1 MSNKSKKS
9 QSTRSQNSNN
19 GEADLEAKKKKLEAE
34 LERIEQ
40 ELDTSVDEMRT
51 GLTDQLHP
59 RNLIE
64 RYPLQAL
71 GSSVLLGLLLGYKG
85 GSDHNHNGAGG
96 RSLFSMVW
104 REFKS
109 TATRRAVRSFFNY
122 LDTQL
127 DEQLGANGDSPGDK
141 EEE

>member
-1 MSNKSKKS
+1 MSNKS
-9 QSTRSQNSNN
+9 QSTQSQNGNN

-51 GLTDQLHP
+51 DLTDQLHP

-64 RYPLQAL
+64 RYPLHAL

-85 GSDHNHNGAGG
+85 RSNNNHNGSGG

-109 TATRRAVRSFFNY
+109 TATRRAVRTIFNY

-127 DEQLGANGDSPGDK
+127 DERLGTNGESPGDK